1 MRFKFYAVS
10 FIIENMEDTM
20 HISAV
25 EPQKRKKDRYNIYA
39 DGEYV
44 ASLGAEAVVVYGI
57 RPGAQIPAQALR
69 EAAQKD
75 NAAYA
80 FDCAAATLAHGRRT
94 RTELVRKLKERGLD
108 EAAIEAAL
116 DKLTTY
122 GYVDDAAYA
131 AEFVRSMMEAGKLGR
146 MAVEYKLKEK
156 GVPAAIAREAMQ
168 AYGEDEE
175 RDIARRLMGR
185 LAGGGDAK
193 EERKRVSAALV
204 RHGFAYGV
212 ISSLFSEDED

>member
-1 MRFKFYAVS
+1 MRFKFYGDS
-10 FIIENMEDTM
+10 YIIENMEDGLR
-20 HISAV
+20 ISAV

-44 ASLGAEAVVVYGI
+44 VSLGAEAVVVYGI
-57 RPGAQIPAQALR
+57 KPGAEVSEAVLR
-69 EAAQKD
+69 EAAEKD

-80 FDCAAATLAHGRRT
+80 FDCAAATLTHGRRT
-94 RTELVRKLKERGLD
+94 RAELARKLKERGIG

-116 DKLTTY
+116 DKLSSY

-131 AEFVRSMMEAGKLGR
+131 AEYVRSMMEAGKLGR

-156 GVPAAIAREAMQ
+156 GVPAAIAREAME

-185 LAGGGDAK
+185 LAGDGGVK